1 MNSFPNII
9 ELNPQKIPKKKL
21 VKELLEYRI
30 EGTIGEGNFG
40 KVKYGTHILTSQ
52 PVAIKFINKNRLIR
66 PGDMERIK
74 NEMNIIYSSNHP
86 NILKAYEIFEDESYF
101 YIVMERPERGD
112 LFNYICSKGRLSL
125 DEASFIYFQLV
136 NAVSYLQKMK
146 IAHRDLKP
154 ENILLTED
162 FILKIGDFGL
172 SKYYKNKNI
181 RMSTICG
188 SPCYSAPEMLRGN
201 KYRPYPIDVWG
212 IGIILYCMVCGALP
226 FEDTKE
232 DDLIRKVVQ
241 CDYNCPYYI
250 NQNVRALFKRI
261 FCQNPNERIT
271 MDELKLNC
279 VYNMG
284 KANFMKYY
292 KIYGENGELLPQV
305 QRFIKE
311 KAVKYLQ
318 TECSMEINN
327 KSDIEQSTAFK
338 IFYHAFMHKT
348 KWEMYHIPKNKT
360 EDVEKIQKDENDNN
374 NININNNNKKNLYN
388 LINIIKE
395 DENNN
400 NNNQTPSK
408 KEDEN
413 ENQDLLYIPPHQT
426 LCSAITKSFDENNKI
441 KINLNKDDIEAMT
454 KMGII
459 SHSFDANWIP
469 QINYQENIPSENM
482 NNYINENY
490 NEGYKKP
497 SKISMKKNSSL
508 GSIGTT
514 VAGSQKMFYN
524 ENNNINNYYE

>member
-1 MNSFPNII
+1 MQSFQNLS
-9 ELNPQKIPKKKL
+9 ELNLKKLSKKL

-30 EGTIGEGNFG
+30 EGTIGEGNYG

-52 PVAIKFINKNRLIR
+52 PVAIKYINKNRLIK

-74 NEMNIIYSSNHP
+74 NEMKIITSSNHP

-125 DEASFIYFQLV
+125 DEASFIYYQLV

-162 FILKIGDFGL
+162 FIVKIGDFGL
-172 SKYYKNKNI
+172 SKYYNNKNV

-201 KYRPYPIDVWG
+201 RYKPYPIDVWG

-226 FEDTKE
+226 FEDIKE
-232 DDLIRKVVQ
+232 DDLIRKVIQ
-241 CDYNCPYYI
+241 CDYNCPYYV

-261 FCQNPNERIT
+261 FCSNPNERIT
-271 MDELKLNC
+271 MEEIKMNS

-284 KANFMKYY
+284 KANFMKYF
-292 KIYGENGELLPQV
+292 KIFNEEGELLPQV

-311 KAVKYLQ
+311 KTIKYLE
-318 TECSMEINN
+318 TECSMEIINRN
-327 KSDIEQSTAFK
+327 IEQDTAYK
-338 IFYHAFMHKT
+338 IFFHTFMHKT
-348 KWEMYHIPKNKT
+348 KWEIYHIPKNNM
-360 EDVEKIQKDENDNN
+360 EEVEKIKKDEIEEKAKD
-374 NININNNNKKNLYN
+374 KVTN

-395 DENNN
+395 DENAAL
-400 NNNQTPSK
+400 SLK
-408 KEDEN
+408 KEN
-413 ENQDLLYIPPHQT
+413 KKNQDILFIPPHKS
-426 LCSAITKSFDENNKI
+426 LCSVINKTFEINNEI
-441 KINLNKDDIEAMT
+441 KLNLSKKDIEAMT
-454 KMGII
+454 KLGILT
-459 SHSFDANWIP
+459 HSFDTNWIP
-469 QINYQENIPSENM
+469 QINYQEEDV
-482 NNYINENY
+482 NNNENEY
-490 NEGYKKP
+490 KKEGYKKP
-497 SKISMKKNSSL
+497 KKNASL
-508 GSIGTT
+508 GSMGTT

-524 ENNNINNYYE
+524 DNFE

>member
-1 MNSFPNII
+1 MQSFQNLS
-9 ELNPQKIPKKKL
+9 ELNLKKLSKKL

-30 EGTIGEGNFG
+30 EGTIGEGNYG

-52 PVAIKFINKNRLIR
+52 PVAIKYINKNRLIK

-74 NEMNIIYSSNHP
+74 NEMKIITSSNHP

-125 DEASFIYFQLV
+125 DEASFIYYQLV

-162 FILKIGDFGL
+162 FIVKIGDFGL
-172 SKYYKNKNI
+172 SKYYNNKNV

-201 KYRPYPIDVWG
+201 RYKPYPIDVWG

-226 FEDTKE
+226 FEDIKE
-232 DDLIRKVVQ
+232 DDLIRKVIQ
-241 CDYNCPYYI
+241 CDYNCPYYV

-261 FCQNPNERIT
+261 FCSNPNERIT
-271 MDELKLNC
+271 MEEIKMNS

-284 KANFMKYY
+284 KANFMKYF
-292 KIYGENGELLPQV
+292 KIFNEEGELLPQV

-311 KAVKYLQ
+311 KTIKYLE
-318 TECSMEINN
+318 TECSMEIINRN
-327 KSDIEQSTAFK
+327 IEQDTAYK
-338 IFYHAFMHKT
+338 IFFHTFMHKT
-348 KWEMYHIPKNKT
+348 KWEIYHIPKNNM
-360 EDVEKIQKDENDNN
+360 EEVEKIKKDEIEEKAKD
-374 NININNNNKKNLYN
+374 KVTN

-395 DENNN
+395 DENAAL
-400 NNNQTPSK
+400 SLK
-408 KEDEN
+408 KEKN
-413 ENQDLLYIPPHQT
+413 KNQDILFIPPHKS
-426 LCSAITKSFDENNKI
+426 LCSVINKTFEINNEI
-441 KINLNKDDIEAMT
+441 KLNLSKKDIEAMT
-454 KMGII
+454 KLGILT
-459 SHSFDANWIP
+459 HSFDTNWIP
-469 QINYQENIPSENM
+469 QINYQEEDV
-482 NNYINENY
+482 NNNENEY
-490 NEGYKKP
+490 KKEGYKKP
-497 SKISMKKNSSL
+497 KKNASL
-508 GSIGTT
+508 GSMGTT

-524 ENNNINNYYE
+524 DNFE

>member
-9 ELNPQKIPKKKL
+9 ELNPQKMPKKKL

-212 IGIILYCMVCGALP
+212 IGIIL
-226 FEDTKE
+226 
-232 DDLIRKVVQ
+232 
-241 CDYNCPYYI
+241 
-250 NQNVRALFKRI
+250 
-261 FCQNPNERIT
+261 
-271 MDELKLNC
+271 
-279 VYNMG
+279 
-284 KANFMKYY
+284 
-292 KIYGENGELLPQV
+292 
-305 QRFIKE
+305 
-311 KAVKYLQ
+311 
-318 TECSMEINN
+318 
-327 KSDIEQSTAFK
+327 
-338 IFYHAFMHKT
+338 
-348 KWEMYHIPKNKT
+348 
-360 EDVEKIQKDENDNN
+360 
-374 NININNNNKKNLYN
+374 
-388 LINIIKE
+388 
-395 DENNN
+395 
-400 NNNQTPSK
+400 
-408 KEDEN
+408 
-413 ENQDLLYIPPHQT
+413 
-426 LCSAITKSFDENNKI
+426 
-441 KINLNKDDIEAMT
+441 
-454 KMGII
+454 
-459 SHSFDANWIP
+459 
-469 QINYQENIPSENM
+469 
-482 NNYINENY
+482 
-490 NEGYKKP
+490 
-497 SKISMKKNSSL
+497 
-508 GSIGTT
+508 
-514 VAGSQKMFYN
+514 
-524 ENNNINNYYE
+524 

>member
-1 MNSFPNII
+1 MQSFQNLS
-9 ELNPQKIPKKKL
+9 ELNLKKLSKKL

-30 EGTIGEGNFG
+30 EGTIGEGNYG

-52 PVAIKFINKNRLIR
+52 PVAIKYINKNRLIK

-74 NEMNIIYSSNHP
+74 NEMKIITSSNHP

-125 DEASFIYFQLV
+125 DEASFIYYQLV

-162 FILKIGDFGL
+162 FIVKIGDFGL
-172 SKYYKNKNI
+172 SKYYNNKNV

-201 KYRPYPIDVWG
+201 RYKPYPIDVWG

-226 FEDTKE
+226 FEDIKE
-232 DDLIRKVVQ
+232 DDLIRKVIQ
-241 CDYNCPYYI
+241 CDYNCPYYV

-261 FCQNPNERIT
+261 FCSNPNERIT
-271 MDELKLNC
+271 MEEIKMNS

-284 KANFMKYY
+284 KANFMKYF
-292 KIYGENGELLPQV
+292 KIFNEEGELLPQV

-311 KAVKYLQ
+311 KTIKYLE
-318 TECSMEINN
+318 TECSMEIINRN
-327 KSDIEQSTAFK
+327 IEQDTAYK
-338 IFYHAFMHKT
+338 IFFHTFMHKT
-348 KWEMYHIPKNKT
+348 KWEIYHIPKNNM
-360 EDVEKIQKDENDNN
+360 EEVEKIKKDEIEEKAKD
-374 NININNNNKKNLYN
+374 KVTN

-395 DENNN
+395 DENAAL
-400 NNNQTPSK
+400 SLK
-408 KEDEN
+408 KEN
-413 ENQDLLYIPPHQT
+413 NKNQDILFIPPHKS
-426 LCSAITKSFDENNKI
+426 LCSVINKTFEINNEI
-441 KINLNKDDIEAMT
+441 KLNLSKKDIEAMT
-454 KMGII
+454 KLGILT
-459 SHSFDANWIP
+459 HSFDTNWIP
-469 QINYQENIPSENM
+469 QINYQEEDV
-482 NNYINENY
+482 NNNENEY
-490 NEGYKKP
+490 KKEGYKKP
-497 SKISMKKNSSL
+497 KKNASL
-508 GSIGTT
+508 GSMGTT

-524 ENNNINNYYE
+524 DNFE